1 MTEGPEGQITTA
13 PTRKDSVSLFLVDL
27 CYSRPDSKEASVERK
42 KRFKIII
49 IVKQIVPSFPLVL
62 PALFFSYVYI
72 FIKEKGIIFCVL
84 KTQVRPRMGKKRI

>member
-1 MTEGPEGQITTA
+1 MTEGPKGQITTA

-49 IVKQIVPSFPLVL
+49 VKQIVPSSPLVL
-62 PALFFSYVYI
+62 PALFFSYL
-72 FIKEKGIIFCVL
+72 F
-84 KTQVRPRMGKKRI
+84 P